1 MKSLLLVSYISLICI
16 IASGSAEKLNTEGLH
31 ELEKQECGVHKKD
44 LPFIGNE
51 NIPSSRPWMARI
63 KVSIDGKDPIEYIGT
78 VISDQ
83 FVLTAAHIV
92 GNNRIDSVRLGV
104 AENSTVEEIDV
115 EKIIMHPD
123 FKLNPITYNDIA
135 LVKLDRKVDFK
146 ENISPICLPVNEDLQ
161 QKVETLEGLLL
172 TGLSHGNANTERNNI
187 LREINVSRVDR
198 PKCSKSFRNFTIE
211 PTQICTTLN
220 EIVCKGSSGSPLS
233 SQVEY
238 LGKERFVQIGIVSFG
253 LGDCSMGANTNVA
266 SFMPWIT
273 AVIGEKPL

>member
-1 MKSLLLVSYISLICI
+1 MKSLMLVSCIGLICI
-16 IASGSAEKLNTEGLH
+16 IASGSAEKLNPEGLH

-51 NIPSSRPWMARI
+51 NIPSSRPWMARL
-63 KVSIDGKDPIEYIGT
+63 KVSIDEKDPIEYIGT
-78 VISDQ
+78 LISDQ

-92 GNNRIDSVRLGV
+92 DNTKIHSVRLGV
-104 AENSTVEEIDV
+104 GENSTVEEIDV
-115 EKIIMHPD
+115 EKIIKHPD

-135 LVKLDRKVDFK
+135 LVKLARKVDFK

-172 TGLSHGNANTERNNI
+172 TGFSNGNTNTERNNI

-233 SQVEY
+233 SQVEF
-238 LGKERFVQIGIVSFG
+238 LGKERFVQFGIVSYG

-266 SFMPWIT
+266 RFMPWIT